1 MKTKFLFILLS
12 LFLLSCS
19 KEKREERE
27 EKKLWIEREN
37 ILEVYVNNCSSHDLT
52 NVQISLLD
60 QITDTLVNTEK
71 IKDLIPG
78 EKIMF
83 LYNCQGKIPKGAGVD
98 MGFEL
103 RYKLD
108 ALDSIEKLNFLGVYD
123 GTIHVRGLQ
132 LDFYDDTIVFT
143 PLIWKW

>member
-1 MKTKFLFILLS
+1 
-12 LFLLSCS
+12 LFLLSCN
-19 KEKREERE
+19 KEKWEQRKLDKAEKELRNER
-27 EKKLWIEREN
+27 KD
-37 ILEVYVNNCSSHDLT
+37 ILEVNIVNHRSAKIADI
-52 NVQISLLD
+52 QISLANRD
-60 QITDTLVNTEK
+60 NWEITSNPVHIQDVE
-71 IKDLIPG
+71 PG
-78 EKIMF
+78 EEIMF

>member
-1 MKTKFLFILLS
+1 M
-12 LFLLSCS
+12 
-19 KEKREERE
+19 
-27 EKKLWIEREN
+27 
-37 ILEVYVNNCSSHDLT
+37 YVNNCSSHDLT

-78 EKIMF
+78 KKIMF

-108 ALDSIEKLNFLGVYD
+108 SIQKKDNFFGVYD
-123 GTIHVRGLQ
+123 GTVHQRVVQ
-132 LDFYDDTIVFT
+132 FDFYDDTITFSHIFWT
-143 PLIWKW
+143 YYY